1 MKKPEHLYH
10 GFRQRMDLLKPSQ
23 GVGYGKAD
31 DRYGIYAV
39 SERALAIPFAIAYW
53 PLAKNAAFSVDTTTL
68 PPHILLK
75 HTDVEWDEMGYLY
88 TVSSDSFEQVDT
100 DQWVSR
106 DPVVPVSVEE
116 VRPEDYRSWIE
127 YTDEN

>member
-1 MKKPEHLYH
+1 
-10 GFRQRMDLLKPSQ
+10 MDVLEPSQ

-31 DRYGIYAV
+31 DRRGIYAV
-39 SERALAIPFAIAYW
+39 SARVLAIPFAIAYR
-53 PLAKNAAFSVDTTTL
+53 PLAENAAFSVDTRSL
-68 PPHILLK
+68 PPRILLK

-88 TVSSDSFEQVDT
+88 TVSSDSFEQVDA

-106 DPVVPVSVEE
+106 KPVVPVSVEE
-116 VRPEDYRSWIE
+116 ERPEDYRSWIE

>member
-1 MKKPEHLYH
+1 
-10 GFRQRMDLLKPSQ
+10 MDVLKPSQ

-39 SERALAIPFAIAYW
+39 SEWALAIPFAIAYR
-53 PLAKNAAFSVDTTTL
+53 PLAENATFSVDTTSL
-68 PPHILLK
+68 PPRILLK
-75 HTDVEWDEMGYLY
+75 NTDVEWDEMGYLY
-88 TVSSDSFEQVDT
+88 MVSSNLFEQVDA
-100 DQWVSR
+100 DQWVSK

-127 YTDEN
+127 YTDGN